1 MATVTVTTAAEAVA
15 VWEQEQVAACLRCCY
30 PTTTAPVAKGVVV
43 AGGILCDD
51 CRFHLIHIGE
61 WGDFLARLCPTRPE
75 GADDG
80 DDDPDG
86 GPAAPAPAAR
96 PTLWLIVSGQ
106 SVARELTPEEEAELA
121 EFVEACAE
129 TAPLPQPCC
138 KCNRPASPYQD
149 TPDGP
154 LCFRCW
160 GPGPSGPGTPDQHR
174 PDRADL
180 ASVWLEVLTEL
191 QAARERSA
199 QVDAVLQ
206 RIR

>member
-15 VWEQEQVAACLRCCY
+15 VWEQEQVAPCVRCCY

-86 GPAAPAPAAR
+86 GPAAPAPAR
-96 PTLWLIVSGQ
+96 PTSTGRTGPTW
-106 SVARELTPEEEAELA
+106 P
-121 EFVEACAE
+121 ACGS
-129 TAPLPQPCC
+129 TCSSSC
-138 KCNRPASPYQD
+138 RP
-149 TPDGP
+149 
-154 LCFRCW
+154 
-160 GPGPSGPGTPDQHR
+160 PGS
-174 PDRADL
+174 DRL
-180 ASVWLEVLTEL
+180 
-191 QAARERSA
+191 R
-199 QVDAVLQ
+199 
-206 RIR
+206 